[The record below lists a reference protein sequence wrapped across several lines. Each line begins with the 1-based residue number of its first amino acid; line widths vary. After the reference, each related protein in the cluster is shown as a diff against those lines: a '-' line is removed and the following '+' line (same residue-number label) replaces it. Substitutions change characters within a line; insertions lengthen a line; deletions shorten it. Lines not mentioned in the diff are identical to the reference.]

1 MDRMEFTQGVA
12 RLRVL
17 EKRLLNKLKFER
29 MIDGSSPMEALR
41 ILQETEYNA
50 FMGNIKSSDN
60 YDILLKEELKRVY
73 NLMDEISPDKSI
85 VDIMRIKYDYHNLKV
100 LLKARLLGKSL
111 DSLMMDVGTI
121 AAENMKLMINTED
134 YKSLPSKMKNAFIE
148 AEKAFKTYDDPQK
161 IDIIIDKYMYE
172 DLSFKSEKME
182 YDFIKNYFKSN
193 IDFINMRTY
202 VRLKKQEKPVN
213 FFKEVY
219 LNGGNIK
226 EEFFIKNYG
235 EPLDVIAQ
243 KLPSS
248 LKYKDIIKA
257 GLEEYSSSG
266 KLSSFEKLWENYIM
280 EETKEAKKVH
290 FGPEPIIGYII
301 AKETEIKLL
310 RIIMVGKI
318 NNLPP
323 DAIRERLR
331 DVYV

>member
-50 FMGNIKSSDN
+50 FMGNIKSSDD

-100 LLKARLLGKSL
+100 LLKARLLKKNL
-111 DSLMMDVGTI
+111 DYLMMDVGTI

-134 YKSLPSKMKNAFIE
+134 YKSLPVKMKDAFLE

-172 DLSFKSEKME
+172 DLSLKSENME

-235 EPLDVIAQ
+235 EPLDAIAQ

-248 LKYKDIIKA
+248 LKYKDIIKV
-257 GLEEYSSSG
+257 GLEEYSNSG

-280 EETKEAKKVH
+280 KETKEAKKVH

>member
-50 FMGNIKSSDN
+50 FMGNIKSSDD

-100 LLKARLLGKSL
+100 LLKARLLKKNL
-111 DSLMMDVGTI
+111 DYLMMDVGTI
-121 AAENMKLMINTED
+121 ATENMKLMINTED
-134 YKSLPSKMKNAFIE
+134 YKSLPAKMKDAFLE

-172 DLSFKSEKME
+172 DLSLKSENME

-202 VRLKKQEKPVN
+202 VRLKKQ
-213 FFKEVY
+213 
-219 LNGGNIK
+219 
-226 EEFFIKNYG
+226 
-235 EPLDVIAQ
+235 AQ
-243 KLPSS
+243 TQS
-248 LKYKDIIKA
+248 
-257 GLEEYSSSG
+257 
-266 KLSSFEKLWENYIM
+266 
-280 EETKEAKKVH
+280 
-290 FGPEPIIGYII
+290 
-301 AKETEIKLL
+301 
-310 RIIMVGKI
+310 
-318 NNLPP
+318 
-323 DAIRERLR
+323 
-331 DVYV
+331 